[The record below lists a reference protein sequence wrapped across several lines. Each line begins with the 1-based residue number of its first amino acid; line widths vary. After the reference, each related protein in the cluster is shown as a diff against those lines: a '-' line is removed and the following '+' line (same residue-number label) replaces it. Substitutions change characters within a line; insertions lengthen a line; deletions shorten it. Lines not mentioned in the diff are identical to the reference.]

1 MNSNIRKIVSFIS
14 ANIFNFDKYFS
25 KKNKCDKVNSLNI
38 FIVGPPRSGSTI
50 LYEYCISKYEL
61 DYTINIE
68 YFLYKNLYF
77 ALTVKKF
84 FEKFFKHKI
93 QYSSNQGLIAGL
105 MGPSENSRF
114 WEDYFSLS
122 LNLNRRNQKL
132 NKKYAI
138 GYLNHRSIKI
148 KKPMIHSWNAHIFYI
163 DELKKVFSDCVFL
176 IIIRNPIEI
185 ASSILEARLRINN
198 DIEIPWSY
206 MPNECSKIKNPIE
219 QAALQAVLF
228 IKYSLLLH
236 ASDERSVL
244 ISYENFCENY
254 ETIIK
259 RAFKTLDI
267 NNIIIPRNE
276 VKSKDVIVKK
286 NEKRLYDDEL
296 KKFVDSY
303 LIKYE
308 ISQTN
313 LNKIIS
319 RLK

>member
-1 MNSNIRKIVSFIS
+1 MNSNIRKLFSFIS
-14 ANIFNFDKYFS
+14 ENIFNFDKFFS

-38 FIVGPPRSGSTI
+38 FIVGPPRSGSTM

-61 DYTINIE
+61 DYTVNIE

-77 ALTVKKF
+77 ALIVKKF
-84 FEKFFKHKI
+84 FEKFFKHKF
-93 QYSSNQGLIAGL
+93 QYSSNQGFIAGL

-122 LNLNRRNQKL
+122 LNLNNKNQKL
-132 NKKYAI
+132 DKKYAI

-148 KKPMIHSWNAHIFYI
+148 KKPMVHSWNAHIFYI
-163 DELKKVFSDCVFL
+163 DEIKKVFSNCAFL

-185 ASSILEARLRINN
+185 ASSILETRLRINK
-198 DIEIPWSY
+198 DIKIPWSY
-206 MPNECSKIKNPIE
+206 MPNECLKIKNPVE
-219 QAALQAVLF
+219 QAALQSVLF
-228 IKYSLLLH
+228 LKYSLLLH

-259 RAFKTLDI
+259 RAFKILDI

-276 VKSKDVIVKK
+276 AKSEGIFIKK
-286 NEKRLYDDEL
+286 NKKKLYYDEL
-296 KKFVDSY
+296 KKFVEYY

-308 ISQTN
+308 ISLID
-313 LNKIIS
+313 LNKLIS
-319 RLK
+319 